1 MTRQLPPIPTSFAV
15 MWRTVRLR
23 VVPPIV
29 LLSLVAVTLAL
40 WRRLDGGGIAGIA
53 EGVRSVV
60 SSPQMALVQEL
71 KVRPYQWVEA
81 GQPLLTLLP
90 KDPRA
95 RLDLLQS
102 DLQIARLKLEPSLA
116 DQNALDFERV
126 RVESMRLKQE
136 LAVAAVN
143 LQRAENTLRRQAA
156 LFTDKLV
163 SEDAYD
169 LAVQERDVYRA
180 EITEKRKTIDAIDA
194 RLAILRP
201 LGEPELPG
209 SNAPLRTV
217 VARLEEKLLER
228 EADWCPLTLVAPISG
243 MVQVV
248 THQPGEFVT
257 EGEPL
262 ITINAGKSDRI
273 VGYLRQPYTLEPQVG
288 MTVEVVT
295 RTYQRQRF
303 IAQVSQIG
311 AQVEVIT
318 NTLAFV
324 RPGVLVDAGLPI
336 VVAVPPEVSIRPGE
350 AVDILFVSSSAK
362 SPAVSRAW
370 SQRRSL

>member
-1 MTRQLPPIPTSFAV
+1 MSTDKEQSTTRQLPPIPTSFAV

-143 LQRAENTLRRQAA
+143 LQRAENTLRRRAA

-180 EITEKRKTIDAIDA
+180 EIAEKRKTIDAIDA

-257 EGEPL
+257 E
-262 ITINAGKSDRI
+262 
-273 VGYLRQPYTLEPQVG
+273 
-288 MTVEVVT
+288 
-295 RTYQRQRF
+295 
-303 IAQVSQIG
+303 
-311 AQVEVIT
+311 
-318 NTLAFV
+318 
-324 RPGVLVDAGLPI
+324 
-336 VVAVPPEVSIRPGE
+336 
-350 AVDILFVSSSAK
+350 
-362 SPAVSRAW
+362 
-370 SQRRSL
+370 